1 MASFLRY
8 LEPPNCNIM
17 PKSKKYM
24 KSVILLNSLYIPYSG
39 TMGHA
44 RKPARYAFL
53 GSFVCNSPSH
63 MHAEI
68 QYKRKDPQVRL
79 ILCNSLDTVNVGETV
94 MLRYHSGM
102 RAYQHNRNL
111 VTSNDS
117 NCFGGFYYTSG
128 DEA

>member
-1 MASFLRY
+1 MKTTALSEMEAIVVSEPEVRTVFNPNT
-8 LEPPNCNIM
+8 LEED
-17 PKSKKYM
+17 
-24 KSVILLNSLYIPYSG
+24 
-39 TMGHA
+39 
-44 RKPARYAFL
+44 
-53 GSFVCNSPSH
+53 
-63 MHAEI
+63 MHLSYDAEI

-117 NCFGGFYYTSG
+117 NCFGGFYHVDGT
-128 DEA
+128 EA

>member
-1 MASFLRY
+1 MKTTALSEMEAIVVSQPQVRTVFNPNT
-8 LEPPNCNIM
+8 LEEDTHL
-17 PKSKKYM
+17 SYD
-24 KSVILLNSLYIPYSG
+24 
-39 TMGHA
+39 
-44 RKPARYAFL
+44 
-53 GSFVCNSPSH
+53 
-63 MHAEI
+63 AEI

-117 NCFGGFYYTSG
+117 NCFGGFYYTDG
-128 DEA
+128 NEA

>member
-1 MASFLRY
+1 MEAIPLTTPAIRPVLNPET
-8 LEPPNCNIM
+8 LEED
-17 PKSKKYM
+17 
-24 KSVILLNSLYIPYSG
+24 
-39 TMGHA
+39 
-44 RKPARYAFL
+44 
-53 GSFVCNSPSH
+53 
-63 MHAEI
+63 MHLSYDAEI

-117 NCFGGFYYTSG
+117 NCFGGFYYTDG
-128 DEA
+128 NEA

>member
-1 MASFLRY
+1 MKTTALSEMEAIVVSEPEVRTVFNPNT
-8 LEPPNCNIM
+8 LEED
-17 PKSKKYM
+17 
-24 KSVILLNSLYIPYSG
+24 
-39 TMGHA
+39 
-44 RKPARYAFL
+44 
-53 GSFVCNSPSH
+53 
-63 MHAEI
+63 MHLSYDAEI

-117 NCFGGFYYTSG
+117 NCFGGFYYTTG
-128 DEA
+128 EEA